1 MTRAISM
8 WNIELSELILVLNM
22 SQRCI
27 IASWQIVF
35 LVLCCVTS
43 CQSYFFITRAECK
56 SLDLSFCYFKTCEIK
71 TDEKGNTKMDF
82 NATMRYK
89 KPINDINVSCERLKV
104 KKYNIYIYI
113 INIYHS
119 PKRSAWLC
127 SRYRRRTAFPF
138 SMRQLTSA
146 VSCKKHGRPGSLAL

>member
-8 WNIELSELILVLNM
+8 QIIIESQSELILVLSM

-43 CQSYFFITRAECK
+43 CQSYFVVTRAECK
-56 SLDLSFCYFKTCEIK
+56 SLDLSFCYFRTCEIK

-104 KKYNIYIYI
+104 K
-113 INIYHS
+113 
-119 PKRSAWLC
+119 
-127 SRYRRRTAFPF
+127 
-138 SMRQLTSA
+138 
-146 VSCKKHGRPGSLAL
+146 V